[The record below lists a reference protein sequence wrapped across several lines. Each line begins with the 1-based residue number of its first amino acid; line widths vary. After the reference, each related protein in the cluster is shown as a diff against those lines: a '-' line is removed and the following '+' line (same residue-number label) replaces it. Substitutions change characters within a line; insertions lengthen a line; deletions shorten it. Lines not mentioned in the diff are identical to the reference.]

1 LATSVAIF
9 LDGQI
14 LAVSLEIFAELAP
27 MFSVP
32 GDIRLFFAVPE
43 SRTEPTSNP
52 FAGKIGFFFVVT
64 LIAGLIL
71 ATASLLG

>member
-1 LATSVAIF
+1 
-9 LDGQI
+9 
-14 LAVSLEIFAELAP
+14 